1 MAVNTEE
8 RHGQESL
15 ENHKHMF
22 NQGVNYEL
30 YNFLGVHKISK
41 DDESGYVFRVW
52 APHAKQVWVCGDFNN
67 WNKSHPMILDE
78 KSGIWSIKVK
88 ESRENQYYKYLVKQ
102 ANGREIMKTDPMA
115 QVYEKRPETAAVVK
129 ELEPFKWNDG
139 LWRGRQKRMNHFNN
153 PINIYEVHAPSWKEH
168 EDGSLYTFKDL
179 TVELIPYVKKMGYTH
194 IEFMPLMEHPLPASW
209 GYQLTGYFALCSS
222 YGTPDEF
229 KDFVNECHQNNIGVL
244 VDWVPGHFSIN
255 DDALAYYDGTPTYE
269 YEDPD
274 RAKNIGWG
282 ALNFDLGKPEV
293 QSFLLSS
300 AFYWLNEFHLDGMRV
315 DAVSNMIY
323 LDYDEGPW
331 RPNKYGDTRN
341 LEGYAFL
348 QKFNK
353 VVKFAHPESLIIAE
367 ESSSGTQIS
376 GTIESGAIGFDY
388 KWNMGWM
395 NDVLEFFEM
404 DPYFRKDN
412 LNLVTFSF
420 MYWQAEN
427 FVLPLSHDEVVHGKK
442 SLMHKMWGDRY
453 RQFAQLRTLYTFMMM
468 HPGKKLL
475 FMGGEWGQFLEWK
488 FDHGLEWVDLQDKM
502 NAKMQHFTSVLNHFY
517 KEERPLWEL
526 GQQDATLEVIDADNH
541 DDTVLSFIRHGKR
554 KKDFLIVILNFT
566 PVERRNFRIGVPYE
580 GTYTEILNTEMK
592 EFGGTWVEHN
602 ADSVSEEV
610 NFKDYEHSITTTVPA
625 LGAIILKPKDIKV
638 TRQSSKK
645 HSHKK

>member
-1 MAVNTEE
+1 
-8 RHGQESL
+8 
-15 ENHKHMF
+15 
-22 NQGVNYEL
+22 
-30 YNFLGVHKISK
+30 
-41 DDESGYVFRVW
+41 
-52 APHAKQVWVCGDFNN
+52 
-67 WNKSHPMILDE
+67 
-78 KSGIWSIKVK
+78 
-88 ESRENQYYKYLVKQ
+88 
-102 ANGREIMKTDPMA
+102 
-115 QVYEKRPETAAVVK
+115 
-129 ELEPFKWNDG
+129 
-139 LWRGRQKRMNHFNN
+139 
-153 PINIYEVHAPSWKEH
+153 
-168 EDGSLYTFKDL
+168 
-179 TVELIPYVKKMGYTH
+179 MGYTH

-331 RPNKYGDTRN
+331 KPNKYGDTRN

-453 RQFAQLRTLYTFMMM
+453 RQFAQLRTLYTFMIM

-488 FDHGLEWVDLQDKM
+488 FDHGLEWVDLQDEM

-541 DDTVLSFIRHGKR
+541 NDTVLSFIRHGKR

-638 TRQSSKK
+638 TRRSSKK

>member
-67 WNKSHPMILDE
+67 WDKSHPMILDE
-78 KSGIWSIKVK
+78 KSGIWSIEVK

-139 LWRGRQKRMNHFNN
+139 LWRGRQKRMNYFNN

-274 RAKNIGWG
+274 RAKNMGWG

-323 LDYDEGPW
+323 LDYKVIQAFRILFNLPGVPCIY
-331 RPNKYGDTRN
+331 YGDEVGVEGDADPDNRRFFPWGQEKSSRIIQEVKKLVDRRKKNILLQEGRLGFVIARGSHCPALAIVRYDDQGNSVYNWLN
-341 LEGYAFL
+341 LTQYKQIISPENCEYL
-348 QKFNK
+348 CLPQNIQQKFQHELTLDSWEYK
-353 VVKFAHPESLIIAE
+353 VI
-367 ESSSGTQIS
+367 
-376 GTIESGAIGFDY
+376 
-388 KWNMGWM
+388 
-395 NDVLEFFEM
+395 
-404 DPYFRKDN
+404 
-412 LNLVTFSF
+412 
-420 MYWQAEN
+420 
-427 FVLPLSHDEVVHGKK
+427 
-442 SLMHKMWGDRY
+442 
-453 RQFAQLRTLYTFMMM
+453 
-468 HPGKKLL
+468 
-475 FMGGEWGQFLEWK
+475 
-488 FDHGLEWVDLQDKM
+488 
-502 NAKMQHFTSVLNHFY
+502 
-517 KEERPLWEL
+517 
-526 GQQDATLEVIDADNH
+526 
-541 DDTVLSFIRHGKR
+541 
-554 KKDFLIVILNFT
+554 
-566 PVERRNFRIGVPYE
+566 
-580 GTYTEILNTEMK
+580 
-592 EFGGTWVEHN
+592 
-602 ADSVSEEV
+602 
-610 NFKDYEHSITTTVPA
+610 
-625 LGAIILKPKDIKV
+625 
-638 TRQSSKK
+638 
-645 HSHKK
+645 

>member
-1 MAVNTEE
+1 
-8 RHGQESL
+8 
-15 ENHKHMF
+15 
-22 NQGVNYEL
+22 
-30 YNFLGVHKISK
+30 
-41 DDESGYVFRVW
+41 
-52 APHAKQVWVCGDFNN
+52 
-67 WNKSHPMILDE
+67 
-78 KSGIWSIKVK
+78 
-88 ESRENQYYKYLVKQ
+88 
-102 ANGREIMKTDPMA
+102 
-115 QVYEKRPETAAVVK
+115 
-129 ELEPFKWNDG
+129 
-139 LWRGRQKRMNHFNN
+139 
-153 PINIYEVHAPSWKEH
+153 
-168 EDGSLYTFKDL
+168 
-179 TVELIPYVKKMGYTH
+179 
-194 IEFMPLMEHPLPASW
+194 
-209 GYQLTGYFALCSS
+209 
-222 YGTPDEF
+222 
-229 KDFVNECHQNNIGVL
+229 
-244 VDWVPGHFSIN
+244 
-255 DDALAYYDGTPTYE
+255 
-269 YEDPD
+269 
-274 RAKNIGWG
+274 
-282 ALNFDLGKPEV
+282 
-293 QSFLLSS
+293 
-300 AFYWLNEFHLDGMRV
+300 
-315 DAVSNMIY
+315 
-323 LDYDEGPW
+323 
-331 RPNKYGDTRN
+331 
-341 LEGYAFL
+341 
-348 QKFNK
+348 
-353 VVKFAHPESLIIAE
+353 
-367 ESSSGTQIS
+367 
-376 GTIESGAIGFDY
+376 
-388 KWNMGWM
+388 
-395 NDVLEFFEM
+395 
-404 DPYFRKDN
+404 
-412 LNLVTFSF
+412 

-488 FDHGLEWVDLQDKM
+488 FDHGLEWVDLQDEM

-638 TRQSSKK
+638 TRRSSKK